1 MIQVIDGDEEHNLSE
16 CTLSNS
22 GKFNGLKVSDAVEQI
37 IAELESI
44 KVGQRTTEYRLRD
57 WLVSRQ
63 RYWGVPI
70 PIVFCDDCEEVP
82 LNSDHLPHMLPEN
95 ENMSFLKKG

>member
-1 MIQVIDGDEEHNLSE
+1 MIQVIDGDEEKNLAE

-22 GKFNGLKVSDAVEQI
+22 GKFNGLKVPEAVEQI
-37 IAELESI
+37 IAELETKKLGI
-44 KVGQRTTEYRLRD
+44 RTTEYRLRD

-70 PIVFCDDCEEVP
+70 PIVFCENCGEIP
-82 LNSDHLPHMLPEN
+82 LY
-95 ENMSFLKKG
+95 